1 MAEKLEVTVSFLS
14 AVENGKKHMPAA
26 WNGKICSLYDLSEE
40 QKREFTTA
48 IAETEDVIEMNLVSA
63 NLERRELAVSF
74 ARRKLYPFIL
84 EFTHDLLPVI
94 PEMNHTFHIPVT
106 IVFQQRHH
114 LPGSSSWSLSDEL
127 LST

>member
-1 MAEKLEVTVSFLS
+1 MHYTIGNKKSQRESDDFSEIPLVASISMADRLWS
-14 AVENGKKHMPAA
+14 AGLQIFPE
-26 WNGKICSLYDLSEE
+26 IDLPECGDVLLLDIPR
-40 QKREFTTA
+40 REF
-48 IAETEDVIEMNLVSA
+48 
-63 NLERRELAVSF
+63 
-74 ARRKLYPFIL
+74 YPFVL

-127 LST
+127 LSA